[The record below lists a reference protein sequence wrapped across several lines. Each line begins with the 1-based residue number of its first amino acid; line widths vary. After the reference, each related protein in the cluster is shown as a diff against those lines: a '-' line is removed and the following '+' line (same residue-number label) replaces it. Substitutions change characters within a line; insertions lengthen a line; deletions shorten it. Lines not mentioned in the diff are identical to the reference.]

1 MKIHEEIKVIESFVF
16 PVLSFFYA
24 MEEVSGIMDLG
35 RFLGRRMKS

>member
-1 MKIHEEIKVIESFVF
+1 MKIHEEIMKLKAFF

-24 MEEVSGIMDLG
+24 TEEVSGIMDWG